1 MSKQSTSNH
10 SRESA
15 AHFVSGRPGAISRRA
30 VLRGL
35 GVSMALPWLEAMGG
49 VSSVARAAGGAIGA
63 AGEAGG
69 GPLRTAFVFTP
80 NGVNYPHWLPEGE
93 GREFRLS
100 PTLSSLERVRKHINI
115 VTGLTLDKARSNG
128 DGPGD
133 HARSSATFLTGQQAR
148 KTSGNDIHLGVSVDQ
163 FAAQQIGDRTRLPS
177 LEIGC
182 ENSRP
187 AGNCDSGY
195 SCAYTSNVAWRDE
208 NTPVPKSVDPAVVF
222 ERLFGDASGK
232 AERRDR
238 MRRRSSVLDYVATDA
253 QRLERRLGVAD
264 RQKLD
269 EFQTSVRE
277 IERRIQHAMTETED
291 EPLPDYDAPVG
302 IPRKLSEHID
312 LMYDMMLLAF
322 RTDAT
327 RIATFMVGVGG
338 SNRSL
343 TEIGVREGHHELSH
357 HQHNE
362 GMVEKIRRIDR
373 FYVERFAA
381 FLERMAAT
389 PEGQGS
395 LLDNCIIMHGS
406 GICDGNIHNHENLP
420 IVLAGG
426 GAGTMHTGRL
436 LHYPK
441 ETPMCDLYMG
451 LLERMG
457 CDVASFGD
465 STGPLPG
472 L

>member
-1 MSKQSTSNH
+1 MTHQSPNP
-10 SRESA
+10 SRP
-15 AHFVSGRPGAISRRA
+15 HFVTGRTGGLSRRA
-30 VLRGL
+30 ALRGL
-35 GVSMALPWLEAMGG
+35 GVTMALPWLEAMGG
-49 VSSVARAAGGAIGA
+49 VSSIAQAAGRVGGSLGA
-63 AGEAGG
+63 AASA
-69 GPLRTAFVFTP
+69 PLRTAFIFTP
-80 NGVNYPHWLPEGE
+80 NGVNYPHWVPKGE
-93 GREFRLS
+93 GRNFELS
-100 PTLSSLERVRKHINI
+100 PTLSPLQSVRKHINV

-133 HARSSATFLTGQQAR
+133 HARSSATFLTGCQAR
-148 KTSGNDIHLGVSVDQ
+148 KTSGNDINLGISVDQ
-163 FAAQQIGDRTRLPS
+163 FAAQQIGHNTRLPS

-195 SCAYTSNVAWRDE
+195 SCAYTSNVSWRDE

-222 ERLFGDASGK
+222 ERLFGDAATE

-238 MRRRSSVLDYVATDA
+238 MRRRSSVLDFVATDA
-253 QRLERRLGVAD
+253 NRLERRLGVAD

-277 IERRIQHAMTETED
+277 IERRIQHAMQDTEA
-291 EPLPDYDAPVG
+291 EPLPEYDAPVG
-302 IPRKLSEHID
+302 IPRKLSQHID

-322 RTDAT
+322 RTDST

-343 TEIGVREGHHELSH
+343 AEIGVSEGHHELSH

-362 GMVEKIRRIDR
+362 SMVEKIRRIDR
-373 FYVERFAA
+373 FYIERFAA
-381 FLERMAAT
+381 FLERMQST
-389 PEGQGS
+389 PEGDGS
-395 LLDNCIIMHGS
+395 LLDNCLILHGS
-406 GICDGNIHNHENLP
+406 GISDGNIHNHENLP

-426 GAGTMHTGRL
+426 AAGSMDTGRVL
-436 LHYPK
+436 RYPK
-441 ETPMCDLYMG
+441 ETPMCNLYMSV
-451 LLERMG
+451 LDRMG

-465 STGPLPG
+465 STGTLAG